1 MAQKPKYQ
9 TFNDPLSN
17 DKGGIATW
25 FDDVIS
31 TMLFGNQDATSNI
44 WRELSG
50 ENAQMREFQ
59 QQEYLQEKQWEY
71 DNPVNQMRRLIAA
84 GVNPALAAQGVA
96 GGNQSAA
103 APTVASP
110 SSAPAAGLQ
119 SATGAVQGAVQTG
132 MDAYEKVRL
141 TEVERKKRLADTVNI
156 LENAGL
162 TKLNAQG
169 MAISL
174 EYLGEKE
181 RLNVATLI
189 ANLDNIK
196 KSHEVMTKQIEQY
209 DMQIKE
215 MDKQIELMTIQGDYT
230 SALKVQAD
238 KNTAVLEQQRLS
250 LKWHNDV
257 RESLDVDLTLPAAAN
272 LLKFALEG
280 NNQGFEI
287 IGNTIFRSEFEGSR
301 GRATAEALHGKMDT
315 PASLIGRAMNKI
327 DKELIPSIERGLNNL
342 GNSPKAKEIRKELRM
357 IIDTLQDH
365 EEKYGED
372 NSDEIVRLTDA
383 LSMSNS
389 ELVKWWSEYNK

>member
-17 DKGGIATW
+17 SKGGLATW
-25 FDDVIS
+25 FDDVFS
-31 TMLFGNQDATSNI
+31 TMLFGNEDATSNI

-59 QQEYLQEKQWEY
+59 QQEYLQEKQWEH
-71 DNPVNQMRRLIAA
+71 DDPVYQMKRLIAA

-96 GGNQSAA
+96 GGNQSAI

-132 MDAYEKVRL
+132 LDAYEKARL
-141 TEVERKKRLADTVNI
+141 TEVERKKRLADTANT
-156 LENAGL
+156 LETLGL

-169 MAISL
+169 VAISL

-181 RLNVATLI
+181 RLNVATMI

-230 SALKVQAD
+230 TALKLQAE
-238 KNTAVLEQQRLS
+238 KNTAVLEQQRLA

-257 RESLDVDLTLPAAAN
+257 RESLDVDLNLPAAAN

-280 NNQGFEI
+280 NTNGYET
-287 IGNTIFRSEFEGSR
+287 IGNVIYKDEFSASSARYDAEMLKGANNPVALFDRVKERLKSF
-301 GRATAEALHGKMDT
+301 GKTLYNKLDGQKDVTAKDVRNYVREMIDELLDAEEHGKLSDDDLQLLNT
-315 PASLIGRAMNKI
+315 L
-327 DKELIPSIERGLNNL
+327 KEVYTMS
-342 GNSPKAKEIRKELRM
+342 
-357 IIDTLQDH
+357 
-365 EEKYGED
+365 
-372 NSDEIVRLTDA
+372 SDEIL
-383 LSMSNS
+383 
-389 ELVKWWSEYNK
+389 KWWQSH

>member
-71 DNPVNQMRRLIAA
+71 DNPVNQMKRFIAA
-84 GVNPALAAQGVA
+84 GVNPALAAQGVS

-119 SATGAVQGAVQTG
+119 SSAGAVQGAVQTG
-132 MDAYEKVRL
+132 MDVYEKARL

-174 EYLGEKE
+174 EYLGPKE
-181 RLNVATLI
+181 RLNVATMI

-196 KSHEVMTKQIEQY
+196 KSHDVMTKQIELY

-230 SALKVQAD
+230 NALKLQTE

-257 RESLDVDLTLPAAAN
+257 RDSLGVDLNLPAVAN

-280 NNQGFEI
+280 NTKGYEI
-287 IGNTIFRSEFEGSR
+287 VGNVIYKGEFSANSAR
-301 GRATAEALHGKMDT
+301 YDAEMLKGA
-315 PASLIGRAMNKI
+315 
-327 DKELIPSIERGLNNL
+327 
-342 GNSPKAKEIRKELRM
+342 NSPVALFDRVKERLKSLGKTLYNKLDGKNEVTAQDVRNYVREMIDEL
-357 IIDTLQDH
+357 LSA
-365 EEKYGED
+365 ED
-372 NSDEIVRLTDA
+372 NGKLSDDDLQLLNTLKEVYTMSSDEIL
-383 LSMSNS
+383 
-389 ELVKWWSEYNK
+389 KWWQSH